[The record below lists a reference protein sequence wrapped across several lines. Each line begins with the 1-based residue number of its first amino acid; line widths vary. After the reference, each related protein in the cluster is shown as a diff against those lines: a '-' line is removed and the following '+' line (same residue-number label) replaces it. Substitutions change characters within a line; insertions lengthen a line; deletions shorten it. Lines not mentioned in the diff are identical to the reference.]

1 MSFEDYEQLLE
12 LITAERLGSYFH
24 ASNNQTKDAFKL
36 YEWNMRASA
45 AVMEL
50 TSIVEVV
57 VRNALDRELC
67 KWAQAKHDEES
78 WFNLAPLDSQG
89 KKDIQKAR
97 DRATQW
103 GKREERHGRVLAEL
117 SFGFWRYLLEQR
129 YFASLWVPATHR
141 TFGYAD
147 ANIRTRQR
155 LVKKHIERL
164 HFVRNRAAHHEPIHR
179 RELMRDFDAARELCA
194 WVSPIAATWLE
205 HRASLPEIVRLKP

>member
-1 MSFEDYEQLLE
+1 MRFENYEQLRD
-12 LITAERLGSYFH
+12 LITAERLESYFLETGN
-24 ASNNQTKDAFKL
+24 STEDAFEL

-50 TSIVEVV
+50 TSMVEVI

-67 KWAQAKHDEES
+67 TWAAEKHGEVA
-78 WFNLAPLDSQG
+78 WFSYVPLDSQG
-89 KKDIQKAR
+89 HKDLRKAR

-103 GKREERHGRVLAEL
+103 GKREERHGRVVAEL
-117 SFGFWRYLLEQR
+117 SFGFWRYLVEQR

-141 TFGYAD
+141 AFGYAD
-147 ANIRTRQR
+147 TNIRTRQR
-155 LVKKHIERL
+155 IVKQHMERL

-179 RELMRDFDAARELCA
+179 RDLMRDFDVARELCA
-194 WVSPIAATWLE
+194 WVLPTAATWLE